1 MNDILIVIG
10 WFLIMCCLALLI
22 KELTTIVYFFK
33 LIHQD
38 NKEIIRALNELKETI
53 EEEADNITLSN

>member
-1 MNDILIVIG
+1 
-10 WFLIMCCLALLI
+10 MCCLALLI
-22 KELTTIVYFFK
+22 KELTTITYFFK

-38 NKEIIRALNELKETI
+38 NQHIIRALNELKETI

>member
-10 WFLIMCCLALLI
+10 WFLIMCCLAVLI

-38 NKEIIRALNELKETI
+38 NQHIIRALNELKETI

>member
-22 KELTTIVYFFK
+22 KELTTITYFFK

-38 NKEIIRALNELKETI
+38 NQHIIRALNELNESI
-53 EEEADNITLSN
+53 DDEEEIITLSN